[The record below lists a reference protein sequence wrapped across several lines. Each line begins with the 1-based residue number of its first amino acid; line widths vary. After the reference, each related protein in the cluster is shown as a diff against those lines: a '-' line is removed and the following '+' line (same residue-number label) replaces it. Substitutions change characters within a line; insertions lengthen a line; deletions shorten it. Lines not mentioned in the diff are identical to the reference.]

1 MAPPKWHLHEQSFEL
16 SIIIFSQYNFYGIL
30 INDNDSKIFV
40 PYLIKFGI
48 RLLKSK
54 LMVLSDE

>member
-30 INDNDSKIFV
+30 INANDSKIFV